1 MTMYVVGNFYLDI
14 ETSGLDATKDKI
26 ITIQFVELER
36 NTGKQ
41 IGELKI
47 LKEWELG
54 EKEVLRQFII
64 QSSIT
69 NSYAFSFV
77 SVGYNLG
84 FEHNFLL
91 ERCKVHDLDQID
103 ILHKPFLDLRSVGIL
118 MNKGEFK
125 GSGLDKITGKPQN
138 GSMIPQWYTEK
149 KYSEIENYIKIEA
162 LEFINFHSWLY
173 GELPSLLEKFKTEN
187 NLKQKP
193 L

>member
-1 MTMYVVGNFYLDI
+1 MPNFYLDI
-14 ETSGLDATKDKI
+14 ETTGLDSTKDKI

-41 IGELKI
+41 VGELKI

-91 ERCKVHDLDQID
+91 ERCKAHDLDPID

-125 GSGLDKITGKPQN
+125 GSGLDKITGKPQS
-138 GSMIPQWYTEK
+138 GSAIPQWYNDK
-149 KYSEIENYIKIEA
+149 KYSEIENYIKTEA
-162 LEFINFHSWLY
+162 SEFIIFCSWLY
-173 GELPSLLEKFKTEN
+173 REFPAMLDKFKTEN
-187 NLKQKP
+187 GII
-193 L
+193 